1 MLDAHCHLDD
11 PRADRGEA
19 RRAGVEGWL
28 CAGYSPS
35 RWEVQAAISDA
46 WHAFGLH
53 PWAVAEV
60 DDESAKRRPR
70 SGFPAGERLDD
81 LVALPSFLVGAVA
94 VGEIGLDRTRANL
107 PLQALFFRCQVA
119 LARERGLPVVLHVV
133 RCHGKALE
141 ILRADGVSGGMLHG
155 FRGPAEVLP
164 AWLELGFSI
173 SLGEHSPPF
182 PQLPED
188 RLLLETDGPSGGSLA
203 GLPATVTRIAAARG
217 VSPSHLERVADANLR
232 RLIGK

>member
-11 PRADRGEA
+11 PLADRGEA

-28 CAGYSPS
+28 CAGYSPE
-35 RWEVQAAISDA
+35 RWPSQALIPDA
-46 WHAFGLH
+46 WHAFGMH
-53 PWAVAEV
+53 PWAEGSL
-60 DDESAKRRPR
+60 ETL
-70 SGFPAGERLDD
+70 PAFLD
-81 LVALPSFLVGAVA
+81 GAVA
-94 VGEIGLDRTRANL
+94 VGEIGLDRTRRDL
-107 PLQALFFRCQVA
+107 PRQEALFRAQLT
-119 LARERGLPVVLHVV
+119 LARERHLPVVLHVV
-133 RCHGKALE
+133 RCHGKALD
-141 ILRADGVSGGMLHG
+141 IIRRDGSPGGMLHG

-164 AWLELGFSI
+164 AWLELGFHI

-182 PQLPED
+182 PQISED